1 MAVLR
6 NHGGT
11 GQPEYPPVQPQSF
24 KRMRKA
30 EEPPTVECTQL
41 EAIAWRAGWWQ
52 GIAVGFV
59 IGAGVAVVL
68 A

>member
-1 MAVLR
+1 MNLHLHITAPL
-6 NHGGT
+6 
-11 GQPEYPPVQPQSF
+11 

-30 EEPPTVECTQL
+30 EALPTVECSEL

-59 IGAGVAVVL
+59 IGAGLAVVL

>member
-1 MAVLR
+1 MNLHLHITA
-6 NHGGT
+6 
-11 GQPEYPPVQPQSF
+11 PF

-30 EEPPTVECTQL
+30 EELPTVQCTQL

-59 IGAGVAVVL
+59 IGAGLAVVL